1 MNKKV
6 LVAFASKYGATKEIA
21 EKIGQVIAQAGLE
34 TDTLPAEK
42 VKDLSDYKAVVLG
55 SAAYI
60 DGWRREATGFIKKYE
75 NQLAEVPIW
84 IFSSGPLEEGDA
96 IELMKG
102 WKYPKSLEAVF
113 SHIKPLDITVFHGAV
128 NFQRMNFLERGMM
141 NRFKL
146 AKSDFRKWDMI
157 EAWARGIAQKVEK

>member
-6 LVAFASKYGATKEIA
+6 LVTYASKYGATKEIA
-21 EKIGQVIAQAGLE
+21 EKIGQVIAQADLE
-34 TDTLPAEK
+34 TDTLEAEK
-42 VKDLSDYKAVVLG
+42 VKDLSGYKAVVLG
-55 SAAYI
+55 SASYI
-60 DGWRREATGFIKKYE
+60 GGWRREATGFIKRFE
-75 NQLAEVPIW
+75 NQLAEMPTW

-102 WKYPKSLEAVF
+102 WKYPKSLDIAF
-113 SHIKPLDITVFHGAV
+113 SHIKPLEITVFHGAV

-146 AKSDFRKWDMI
+146 AKSDFRKWDLI
-157 EAWARGIAQKVEK
+157 EAWAKGIAQILVK